1 MVAVCFEDIK
11 ESMSCSIEQV
21 KVAIRGS
28 NMGECNKAKDFVPVT
43 SKDPIIKRSTGNAY
57 SRKATL
63 VWLDMLPD
71 DLRQNLMKGKELQ
84 HTFANS
90 YFTAEM

>member
-1 MVAVCFEDIK
+1 MCFEDIK
-11 ESMSCSIEQV
+11 ASMSFSIEQV

-28 NMGECNKAKDFVPVT
+28 NMGECNKAKDFVPLRST
-43 SKDPIIKRSTGNAY
+43 DPIIKRSTGNAY

-63 VWLDMLPD
+63 IWLDMLPD

-84 HTFANS
+84 HRFAN
-90 YFTAEM
+90 TLV